1 MDELMV
7 FLGYFASESVLAI
20 GSIMIL
26 LIGLFSKLKSRHVG
40 YLTASIMT
48 LSAFIVPWQGWLAVQ
63 ARSLSSTIRPFLSF
77 CLSPDPFSVYFK
89 FAIAIA
95 MLIVVLASL
104 DYVETNFEAVGSEF
118 YALMCFA
125 TLSMS
130 FMVSAVELITIFVA
144 VELTGIASYALA
156 SFDVSTPRSSEA
168 GVKYFLTG
176 AVATA
181 VSLYGMSLLFALAG
195 TTNLFGI
202 LKAQSEASLHL
213 PLLILVS
220 LLMVMASLGFKA
232 ALVPF
237 HAWVPDV
244 YEGAPTSV
252 TAFLA
257 AASKVAAFGLLARF
271 MLYGF
276 SASEELWRPILSIVS
291 AITMTLG
298 NLFAIPQRNI
308 KRMLAYSSIAHAG
321 YMLVGLASVGYA
333 EIKFMMGEGALGNT
347 DVAMTGFLLYSL
359 AYAFATGGAFAVVL
373 IVSSIIG
380 TEEIAG
386 YAGLSQLIPHAAWA
400 LVIFFLSFIGI
411 PPLAGF
417 FAKML
422 VFASAIYSDMAWLA
436 IVGVLNSVI
445 SGYYYLNVV
454 RQMFLLPPKKEQVAI
469 RTTPNMDAALLIA
482 LLGTILI
489 GLFPNPFMRWVRDA
503 IYNVIATHP

>member
-1 MDELMV
+1 
-7 FLGYFASESVLAI
+7 
-20 GSIMIL
+20 
-26 LIGLFSKLKSRHVG
+26 
-40 YLTASIMT
+40 
-48 LSAFIVPWQGWLAVQ
+48 
-63 ARSLSSTIRPFLSF
+63 
-77 CLSPDPFSVYFK
+77 
-89 FAIAIA
+89 
-95 MLIVVLASL
+95 
-104 DYVETNFEAVGSEF
+104 
-118 YALMCFA
+118 
-125 TLSMS
+125 
-130 FMVSAVELITIFVA
+130 
-144 VELTGIASYALA
+144 
-156 SFDVSTPRSSEA
+156 
-168 GVKYFLTG
+168 
-176 AVATA
+176 
-181 VSLYGMSLLFALAG
+181 
-195 TTNLFGI
+195 
-202 LKAQSEASLHL
+202 
-213 PLLILVS
+213 
-220 LLMVMASLGFKA
+220 
-232 ALVPF
+232 
-237 HAWVPDV
+237 
-244 YEGAPTSV
+244 
-252 TAFLA
+252 
-257 AASKVAAFGLLARF
+257 
-271 MLYGF
+271 
-276 SASEELWRPILSIVS
+276 
-291 AITMTLG
+291 MTLG